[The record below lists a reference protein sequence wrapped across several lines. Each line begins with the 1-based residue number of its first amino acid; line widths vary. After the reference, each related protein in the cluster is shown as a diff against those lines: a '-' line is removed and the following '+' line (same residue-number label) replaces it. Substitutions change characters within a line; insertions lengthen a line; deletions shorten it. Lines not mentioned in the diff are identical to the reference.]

1 MLIKDFNELDKRY
14 IAVKIR
20 YLLENN
26 REEYLNGVKTLAEE
40 GQINALQ
47 DFFMNVKEHYALS
60 PAVIRHIT
68 RFTQK
73 LRRNFEENYLLGI
86 YAESKGL
93 RSAGTHYAETY
104 KQISSNLLSENRN
117 PVVYLRYAEIS
128 EQMNEEKMCDTAI
141 ELARE
146 SFRNAIIKKNMS
158 GDSKLAFTY
167 SQFLFLLKYG
177 NNKSIAKK
185 KLASLLEEISSSESV

>member
-1 MLIKDFNELDKRY
+1 MRDKIAWSKGEEMLIKDFNELDKKY

-73 LRRNFEENYLLGI
+73 LRRNFEENY
-86 YAESKGL
+86 
-93 RSAGTHYAETY
+93 Y
-104 KQISSNLLSENRN
+104 KKHTSNI
-117 PVVYLRYAEIS
+117 EIHS
-128 EQMNEEKMCDTAI
+128 T
-141 ELARE
+141 
-146 SFRNAIIKKNMS
+146 FRNVKCNKNQTYLLIDKKN
-158 GDSKLAFTY
+158 D
-167 SQFLFLLKYG
+167 KYF
-177 NNKSIAKK
+177 IR
-185 KLASLLEEISSSESV
+185 